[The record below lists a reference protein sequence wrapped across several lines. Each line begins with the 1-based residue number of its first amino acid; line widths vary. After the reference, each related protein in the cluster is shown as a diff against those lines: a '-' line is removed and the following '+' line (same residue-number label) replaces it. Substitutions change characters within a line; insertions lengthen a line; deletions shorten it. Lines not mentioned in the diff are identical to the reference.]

1 MDAKF
6 ILLVDIVCKKIHIWQ
21 DHFTVFF
28 DWHLKQHVK
37 KIAIIGKVILSKI
50 LLKIIQMMKLRETG
64 VKLNFFEKS

>member
-28 DWHLKQHVK
+28 DWHFK